1 MRDQLADCA
10 LRAARL
16 FDGEQ
21 WHSNCGVL
29 LAGDTVVALLPASA
43 IPASLP
49 CEDITGGFL
58 APGLVDL
65 QVNGGG
71 GLLFNNA
78 PSADTVL
85 HIAAAHRRFGTTA
98 LLPTLLSDTA
108 DVLQAGAAAVREARA
123 SAQPGAS
130 AVLGIHIEGPFFA
143 NARRGTH
150 QADRLRQPTQADID
164 WLCSLADMRC
174 LTTLAPEIMAPGMIR
189 QLSDA
194 GIMVSAGHSAASW
207 TQLQQA
213 RQDGL
218 RGFTHLFNA
227 MSPLTA
233 REPGVTGAALDSG
246 DCWLGI
252 IADGHHV
259 HPASIRIAHRCA
271 GPGRLFLVS
280 DAMATVGSGQPWFT
294 LYGERIAARD
304 GRLLNAEGALAGS
317 AIGLVDAVRY
327 CHQVVGLPL
336 EECLRMASLYPAEF
350 IGEPRLG
357 RIAAG
362 SRADLVLLDADLQ
375 VSATWVAGQRSD
387 HARWG

>member
-1 MRDQLADCA
+1 MPSQQPDRA
-10 LRAARL
+10 LRATRL

-21 WHSNCGVL
+21 WHNDCGLL
-29 LAGDTVVALLPASA
+29 LAGETVQALLPAAA

-49 CEDITGGFL
+49 CEYVADGFL
-58 APGLVDL
+58 VPGLIDL

-85 HIAAAHRRFGTTA
+85 HIAAAHRRYGTTA

-108 DVLQAGAAAVREARA
+108 AVLEAGVAAVRLAQDSVQAEARA
-123 SAQPGAS
+123 I
-130 AVLGIHIEGPFFA
+130 LGIHIEGPFFA
-143 NARRGTH
+143 AARRGTH
-150 QADRLRQPTQADID
+150 REDRLRRPTQEDID
-164 WLCSLADMRC
+164 WLCSLGDIRC
-174 LTTLAPEIMAPGMIR
+174 LATLAPEIMAPGMIH
-189 QLSDA
+189 QLAAA
-194 GIMVSAGHSAASW
+194 GIIVSAGHSAASW
-207 TQLQQA
+207 TELEQA

-227 MSPLTA
+227 MSPLAA
-233 REPGVTGAALDSG
+233 REPGVTGAALDSA

-271 GPGRLFLVS
+271 GPGKLFLVS
-280 DAMATVGSGQPWFT
+280 DAMATVGSGQNWFT
-294 LYGERIAARD
+294 LYGERITARE
-304 GRLLNAEGALAGS
+304 GRLVNTEGALAGS
-317 AIGLVDAVRY
+317 AIGLIDAVRY
-327 CHQVVGLPL
+327 CHRVVGLPL
-336 EECLRMASLYPAEF
+336 EECLRMASLYPAQF

-362 SRADLVLLDADLQ
+362 SRADLVLLDTDLR
-375 VSATWVAGQRSD
+375 VTATWLAGQRED
-387 HARWG
+387 HA